1 MLLRFNNLT
10 AARFVAALLVFFHHS
25 SPLEYEAMTNPF
37 WKNFANNG
45 HVGVSFFFILSGF
58 VLAAS
63 NLDKLGRMTFSGTL
77 SFYWKRIARIVPLW
91 LVVSAPFILKAIE
104 TDDPKLIPF
113 LTFTQAWS
121 SDVFVSFGLLAV
133 AWTLSVEIF
142 FYLTFPFIAATVRP
156 FKGRAL
162 GPILTLLGLMI
173 PAAGALY
180 YWLNPEM
187 AALFF
192 PDPNSSH
199 RWLYRFPVAR
209 LGEFIAGIGVFL
221 TIARCNLPIG
231 RLSSTIG
238 LAATALVLLMVMG
251 TMEKTNTIWIIPYAL
266 IFTFMVLML
275 AQMEKLDLRI
285 TWKLP
290 ILLGEASF
298 AFYLIHQFYFKAAL
312 LPPLT
317 QFSGLAVAQVEVLLA
332 AIATS
337 VGLHLLI
344 EAPARDALLRLL
356 HIRSTMP
363 KVAVTEAV
371 PGETQAKPAL

>member
-1 MLLRFNNLT
+1 MLRFNNLT
-10 AARFVAALLVFFHHS
+10 AARFLAALLVFFHHS
-25 SPLEYEAMTNPF
+25 SPLEYEAMSSQF

-45 HVGVSFFFILSGF
+45 HVGVSFFFVLSGF

-63 NLDKLGRMTFSGTL
+63 NFDKLGRMTFSGTL

-91 LVVSAPFILKAIE
+91 LVVSAPFILKAIQ
-104 TDDPKLIPF
+104 TDDPHLIPF

-142 FYLTFPFIAATVRP
+142 FYLTFPFIAAALRP
-156 FKGRAL
+156 FQGRAL
-162 GPILTLLGLMI
+162 GPALMLFGLLI
-173 PAAGALY
+173 PTAGALY

-209 LGEFIAGIGVFL
+209 LGEFIAGIGTYL
-221 TIARCNLPIG
+221 TIARCNVRLG
-231 RLSSTIG
+231 RASSVAS
-238 LAATALVLLMVMG
+238 LVATTVVLFLVMG
-251 TMEKTNTIWIIPYAL
+251 TMEKSNTIWIMPYAL
-266 IFTFMVLML
+266 IFTIMVLLL

-317 QFSGLAVAQVEVLLA
+317 QFSGLPVAQVEVLIA
-332 AIATS
+332 AVATS

-344 EAPARDALLRLL
+344 EAPARDVLLRLL
-356 HIRSTMP
+356 HIRSSMP
-363 KVAVTEAV
+363 KVVVIERA
-371 PGETQAKPAL
+371 PGEPQATPAA

>member
-1 MLLRFNNLT
+1 MVMGTMEKTNTIWIIPYALIFTFMVLML
-10 AARFVAALLVFFHHS
+10 AQ
-25 SPLEYEAMTNPF
+25 M
-37 WKNFANNG
+37 
-45 HVGVSFFFILSGF
+45 
-58 VLAAS
+58 
-63 NLDKLGRMTFSGTL
+63 
-77 SFYWKRIARIVPLW
+77 
-91 LVVSAPFILKAIE
+91 
-104 TDDPKLIPF
+104 
-113 LTFTQAWS
+113 
-121 SDVFVSFGLLAV
+121 
-133 AWTLSVEIF
+133 
-142 FYLTFPFIAATVRP
+142 
-156 FKGRAL
+156 
-162 GPILTLLGLMI
+162 
-173 PAAGALY
+173 
-180 YWLNPEM
+180 
-187 AALFF
+187 
-192 PDPNSSH
+192 
-199 RWLYRFPVAR
+199 
-209 LGEFIAGIGVFL
+209 
-221 TIARCNLPIG
+221 
-231 RLSSTIG
+231 SSTIG